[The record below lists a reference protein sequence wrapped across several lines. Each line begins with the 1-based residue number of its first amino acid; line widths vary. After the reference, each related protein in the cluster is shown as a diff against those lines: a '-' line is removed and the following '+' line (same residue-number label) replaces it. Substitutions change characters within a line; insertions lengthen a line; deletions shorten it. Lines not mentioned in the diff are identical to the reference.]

1 MLGVPTFAQQNASSN
16 FYPHVLAH
24 DARRHL
30 FGYGRIMTKI
40 LQCPKLVERSRN
52 LGTGEF
58 FESTRA
64 RLIRVRAVT
73 LQRCR
78 EAQSRSRK
86 RLIFGLE
93 TALKLMCVE
102 VPTEIDDDRLTAVAP
117 DCPSR
122 PQLHGVRSI
131 VWPYELPTLTVD
143 GITCVTPGMTWIM
156 YAGKVGLREMVM
168 LGDALIRRD
177 AEQKCCSIGQLES
190 AVTDFLR
197 IASFRGRN
205 RFQTCTRGLK
215 LIRENTDSFPETLLR
230 LALMQRG
237 LPCPQVN
244 YCLELPGGT
253 GGRGERLF
261 LDLAYPQARVAIEY
275 DGRQHAWQWD
285 RDQRRLKMIGD
296 AHWVHVAATNADLCS
311 EQSRAALVASVADRL
326 ERQLGR
332 RVRVGKTLTL
342 RQLSDPRRALAH

>member
-1 MLGVPTFAQQNASSN
+1 
-16 FYPHVLAH
+16 
-24 DARRHL
+24 
-30 FGYGRIMTKI
+30 MTDI
-40 LQCPKLVERSRN
+40 RQCSKLVEHARN
-52 LGTGEF
+52 LGSGEF

-73 LQRCR
+73 MQRCR
-78 EAQSRSRK
+78 EAQSRSSK
-86 RLIFGLE
+86 HLIFGLE

-102 VPTEIDDDRLTAVAP
+102 VPAEIDVDDLTVVAP
-117 DCPSR
+117 DCLSR

-131 VWPYELPTLTVD
+131 VWQYELPTLTVD
-143 GITCVTPGMTWIM
+143 SITCVTPVMTWVM
-156 YAGKVGLREMVM
+156 YAGKVGLREMIL

-177 AEQKCCSIGQLES
+177 TEQKYYSIGQLES

-197 IASFRGRN
+197 MTGLRNRN
-205 RFQTCTRGLK
+205 RFQTCTRALK
-215 LIRENTDSFPETLLR
+215 LMHENTDSFPETLLR
-230 LALMQRG
+230 LVLMQHG

-244 YCLELPGGT
+244 YCLELPDGAS
-253 GGRGERLF
+253 GRGERLF

-296 AHWVHVAATNADLCS
+296 AHWVHVAVTSADLCG
-311 EQSRAALVASVADRL
+311 EQSRTELAASVVDRL

-332 RVRVGKTLTL
+332 RVRTGKTLTL
-342 RQLSDPRRALAH
+342 RQLSDPRRAPAR

>member
-1 MLGVPTFAQQNASSN
+1 
-16 FYPHVLAH
+16 
-24 DARRHL
+24 
-30 FGYGRIMTKI
+30 MTDI
-40 LQCPKLVERSRN
+40 RQCSKLVERSRN

-78 EAQSRSRK
+78 EVQSRSRK
-86 RLIFGLE
+86 HLVFGLE

-102 VPTEIDDDRLTAVAP
+102 VPAQIDVDGLTVVAP
-117 DCPSR
+117 DCSSR

-156 YAGKVGLREMVM
+156 YAGKVGLREMIL

-177 AEQKCCSIGQLES
+177 TEQKYYSIGQLES

-197 IASFRGRN
+197 MTGFRSRN
-205 RFQTCTRGLK
+205 RFQTCTRALK

-230 LALMQRG
+230 LALMQHG

-244 YCLELPGGT
+244 YCLELPGGADD
-253 GGRGERLF
+253 RSERLF
-261 LDLAYPQARVAIEY
+261 LDLAYPQAHVAIEY

-285 RDQRRLKMIGD
+285 RDQRRLKAIGD

-311 EQSRAALVASVADRL
+311 EQSRAELAGSVVDRL

-332 RVRVGKTLTL
+332 RVRTGKALTL